1 MCWWRWMGLRCST
14 RNWPAVVPQKGEV
27 LQSGAHIGSSLM
39 AHRWMFW
46 KKTRLGSRRQWL
58 LQVIRTHLSD
68 AEEDLE
74 NLIQL
79 GQLEYAATRASHL

>member
-1 MCWWRWMGLRCST
+1 
-14 RNWPAVVPQKGEV
+14 
-27 LQSGAHIGSSLM
+27 
-39 AHRWMFW
+39 MFW